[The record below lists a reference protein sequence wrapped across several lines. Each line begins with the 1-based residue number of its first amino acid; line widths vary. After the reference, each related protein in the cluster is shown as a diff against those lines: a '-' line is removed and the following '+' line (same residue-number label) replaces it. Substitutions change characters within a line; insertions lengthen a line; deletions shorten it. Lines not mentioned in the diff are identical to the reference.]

1 MLQSHMASG
10 SPSAGDSEH
19 DALRQQLQASEA
31 RWRAIIDSA
40 VDGIII
46 IDTRGRIESFN
57 LGAERLFGYTEREVQ
72 GVNVSVLMPAPYRDQ
87 HDGYIE
93 RYLRTSEP
101 HIIGIG
107 REVQGLR
114 RDGSTFPV
122 HLSVGQMTV
131 NGERK
136 FTGILHDLSARVR
149 MEEQLREQTALA
161 RLGEMAAL
169 LAHEVK
175 NPLAGIRGAIQVI
188 GARLSQDNP
197 SAPVIKEIIAR
208 IDSLDEMMKDLLLF
222 ARPPQPHR
230 QLLDVTSVI
239 QATVDLLRQ
248 DPAIG
253 RLDIT
258 VTGAAPPVPVDADM
272 LKIIVQNLVI
282 NSAHAM
288 PDHGR
293 IDIAVGATDDVGA
306 ITFRDNGPGIP
317 AEVRQ
322 NVFTPFFTTKS
333 RGSGLGLTTVKRLA
347 EAHGGHVTI
356 DAPLGRGT
364 VVTVTLPLRE
374 ERA

>member
-1 MLQSHMASG
+1 MASD
-10 SPSAGDSEH
+10 SQSGDDERE
-19 DALRQQLQASEA
+19 ALRQQLQASEA

-57 LGAERLFGYTEREVQ
+57 LGAERMFGYAEREVQ
-72 GVNVSVLMPAPYRDQ
+72 GVNVSVLMPAPYRDE

-122 HLSVGQMTV
+122 HLSVGQLTV

-149 MEEQLREQTALA
+149 MEEQLRERTALA

-188 GARLSQDNP
+188 GARLPQDNP
-197 SAPVIKEIIAR
+197 SAPVIKEIVAR

-230 QLLDVTSVI
+230 QMLDLTRVI
-239 QATVDLLRQ
+239 QSTVNLLRQ
-248 DPAIG
+248 DPAIA
-253 RLDIT
+253 RLDMT
-258 VTGAAPPVPVDADM
+258 VSGAAPPVPIDADM

-288 PDHGR
+288 PEHGR
-293 IDIAVGATDDVGA
+293 IDIVVSATDDACA

-317 AEVRQ
+317 ADVLQ
-322 NVFTPFFTTKS
+322 KVFTPFFTTKS

-347 EAHGGHVTI
+347 EAHGGEVTI

-364 VVTVTLPLRE
+364 AVTVTMPLG
-374 ERA
+374 